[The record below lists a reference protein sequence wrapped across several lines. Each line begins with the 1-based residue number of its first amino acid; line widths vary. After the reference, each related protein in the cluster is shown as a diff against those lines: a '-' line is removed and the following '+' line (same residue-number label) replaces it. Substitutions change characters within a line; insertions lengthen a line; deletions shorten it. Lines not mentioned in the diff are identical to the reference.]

1 MLAVIGGSGL
11 NSLTGLQELRREQ
24 VTTPYQQA
32 PVSVSVAS
40 LENGRELVFL
50 PRHGDGHVLPPHRI
64 NYRANIFALHQL
76 NVSGVIAVNA
86 VGGISEKMAP
96 GVIVLPDQIIDYTW
110 GRDHTFFDG
119 DQTGLQSPDQ
129 FTSTV
134 AHIDFTRPYDDDLQT
149 LILHAAGKLR
159 LSAIAGGVY
168 GATQG
173 PRLETPAEIRRLA
186 QDGCDLVGMTG
197 MPEAALAREIGLPY
211 VCLALSVNWAAGITD
226 EVITMDSIRQVLSEG
241 MDRIQQIVLAVAAEN

>member
-11 NSLTGLQELRREQ
+11 NSLTGLRELRREQ

-32 PVSVSVAS
+32 PVSVSVAI

-50 PRHGDGHVLPPHRI
+50 PRHGEGHVLPPHRI
-64 NYRANIFALHQL
+64 NYRANIFALHKL

-119 DQTGLQSPDQ
+119 DQTGLLSPDQ

-159 LSAIAGGVY
+159 L
-168 GATQG
+168 
-173 PRLETPAEIRRLA
+173 
-186 QDGCDLVGMTG
+186 
-197 MPEAALAREIGLPY
+197 
-211 VCLALSVNWAAGITD
+211 
-226 EVITMDSIRQVLSEG
+226 
-241 MDRIQQIVLAVAAEN
+241 